1 MAQLLVRNLDD
12 ATVEMLKQ
20 RAKRHGRSLESEVR
34 SIVRGAVEAGGDWR
48 QQVEQ
53 VRALFEGRTF
63 SESSDLVREDR
74 ER

>member
-63 SESSDLVREDR
+63 SDSSELIREDR

>member
-1 MAQLLVRNLDD
+1 VAQLLVRNLDD

>member
-1 MAQLLVRNLDD
+1 
-12 ATVEMLKQ
+12 MLKQ